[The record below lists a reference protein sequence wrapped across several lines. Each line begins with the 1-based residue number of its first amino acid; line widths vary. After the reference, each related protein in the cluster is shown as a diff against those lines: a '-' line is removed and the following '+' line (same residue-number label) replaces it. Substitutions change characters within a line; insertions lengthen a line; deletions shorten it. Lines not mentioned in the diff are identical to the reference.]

1 MGMPIRYST
10 SLKAAPLVAST
21 IARRAPAITARYNW
35 ILALTTIAFVFSS
48 FGNGANDVANSYATS
63 VAARTLTMPQVGF
76 LSIVTEFV
84 GAVALGSRVTGTIKN
99 NIIGISKFSE
109 AANPGTLM
117 LAMGCA
123 ELGSATW
130 LMLATRVGFPVSTT
144 QTVVGALIG
153 AGFASQTSI
162 KWAWTSGSVSQVAAS
177 WAIAPAIAAAFAAL
191 IFGIVKYSVL
201 ERNDSF
207 KWAMRLIPFYIA
219 TTCAILAL
227 FIVVEAPTA
236 PSLEEFGGGKAAG
249 IILGVWAGMLL
260 VSYVFF
266 MPYFERRLVRKDNTV
281 KFYHIPLG
289 PLLRRDGPPLYFPA
303 KHSDKFVTDYYE
315 EPYADSASSI
325 NSLKEEKRET
335 QHPQEQTS
343 HGNGLLPQDAAGTSA
358 LEKGGVAPT
367 NQSGAV
373 ARRRPLTP
381 EERFLQPNAHLSITH
396 PKRLFGILK
405 FSLLQGVT
413 RDCVSHDSIKLRDIH
428 ARAQKYDVRV
438 EHLWTYCQVASAI
451 MMSIAHGSNDVANA
465 VGPWAAT
472 YATYQSGRVNTR
484 SPTPVWML
492 VVAGL
497 LLGAGFWFYGY
508 HIIRALGNKI
518 TQMSP
523 TRGFSVELGA
533 AITVLLASRLG
544 LPVSTTQCLVGATMG
559 VALMNYDVHAVNWK
573 QLVFIFCG
581 WVLTLPCAGLISG
594 LLCLMALNTPHF

>member
-1 MGMPIRYST
+1 MPSILSPGLR
-10 SLKAAPLVAST
+10 AAPGVA
-21 IARRAPAITARYNW
+21 AAVVRRAPAITARYDW
-35 ILALTTIAFVFSS
+35 ILAITTIAFIFSS

-76 LSIVTEFV
+76 LSVITEFV

-99 NIIGISKFSE
+99 NIIGISRFTNAE
-109 AANPGTLM
+109 NPGTLM
-117 LAMGCA
+117 LIMGCS
-123 ELGSATW
+123 EVGSATW
-130 LMLATRVGFPVSTT
+130 LMLATYLGFPVSTT

-153 AGFASQTSI
+153 SGFASQASI
-162 KWAWTSGSVSQVAAS
+162 KWEWTSGSVSQVAAS
-177 WAIAPAIAAAFAAL
+177 WGIAPAIAAAFAAL
-191 IFGIVKYSVL
+191 IFGIVKYTVL
-201 ERNDSF
+201 ERKDSF

-219 TTCAILAL
+219 TTCSILAL

-236 PSLEEFGGGKAAG
+236 PSLEEFGAGKAVG

-260 VSYVFF
+260 VSYIFF
-266 MPYFERRLVRKDNTV
+266 VPYFERRLIREDNTV

-289 PLLRRDGPPLYFPA
+289 PLLRRQGPPLYFPA
-303 KHSDKFVTDYYE
+303 KHSEKFVIDYYE
-315 EPYADSASSI
+315 DSYGTSSTDSI
-325 NSLKEEKRET
+325 AAEKRDI
-335 QHPQEQTS
+335 QLKQGDNGDIPQEPSTTDTS
-343 HGNGLLPQDAAGTSA
+343 V
-358 LEKGGVAPT
+358 LEKGDITPA
-367 NQSGAV
+367 NES
-373 ARRRPLTP
+373 RPVLRKRALTP
-381 EERFLQPNAHLSITH
+381 EERFLQPNAHLSVLH
-396 PKRLFGILK
+396 PQRLLGYLK
-405 FSLLQGVT
+405 FALLQGVT
-413 RDCVSHDSIKLRDIH
+413 RDCVSHDSAKLREIH
-428 ARAQKYDVRV
+428 ARASKYDVRV

-472 YATYQSGRVNTR
+472 YATYQSGEVNTR

-492 VVAGL
+492 VVAGF

-559 VALMNYDVHAVNWK
+559 VALMNYDFGAVNWR
-573 QLVFIFCG
+573 QLLFIFCG
-581 WVLTLPCAGLISG
+581 WVLTLPSAGLISG
-594 LLCLMALNTPHF
+594 LLCVMALNTPHF